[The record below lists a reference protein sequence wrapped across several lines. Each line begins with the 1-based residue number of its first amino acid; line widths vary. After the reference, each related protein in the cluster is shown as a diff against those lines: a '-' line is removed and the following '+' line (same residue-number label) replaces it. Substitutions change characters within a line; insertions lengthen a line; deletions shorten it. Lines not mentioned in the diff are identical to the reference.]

1 MVTVRAIHRE
11 NDYRA
16 AMIRIEALMNALSGP
31 EGQVDDADDPR
42 SIELDVLVDLVEL
55 YESKTVEI
63 GFPTVIDAIE
73 FNLDRLSLTRRDL
86 VPLIGSRAKVSEV
99 LSGKRPITMS
109 MARALHRH
117 LGIPA
122 DILLQD
128 PGATLPDALPGLDWA
143 RFPLKSHGE
152 SRLDSESAGLGRP
165 SRGDNH
171 QPDRACRGQGSALGA
186 LPQKRPPAHQR
197 QNR

>member
-122 DILLQD
+122 EVLIQE
-128 PGATLPDALPGLDWA
+128 PGARFDPAFDDWEPE
-143 RFPLKSHGE
+143 RFPLKAMVK
-152 SRLDSESAGLGRP
+152 AGWIPNVSDLKTAPR
-165 SRGDNH
+165 S
-171 QPDRACRGQGSALGA
+171 
-186 LPQKRPPAHQR
+186 
-197 QNR
+197 